1 MSDSDRLHA
10 FKRTGFGDP
19 RFDRKH
25 LGAAAHS
32 ARLYDKLG
40 AVLLALV
47 LIAFASGCKKKV
59 PPPPPPPPP
68 APAAPA
74 PVARVEAP
82 MISSFTAEPSSIER
96 GQSSTLRWSISN
108 ATDMSI
114 NQGVGAV
121 QSQGQRQVFP
131 TSTTT
136 YTLTARGP
144 GGNDS
149 RAVTVTVSTP
159 PPPPPPPPTAPRL
172 SSQDM
177 LAQQAQDAFFDFDK
191 SDIRPDAR
199 DALTHDAALLKQ
211 IFGQDQNFTVV
222 VEGHCD
228 ERGSAEYNLALGD
241 RRATAAK
248 DFLVQLGVPGDRVK
262 TISYGKERPQC
273 TEATEDCWQKNR
285 RAHLSAGQ

>member
-1 MSDSDRLHA
+1 MSESDRLYA
-10 FKRTGFGDP
+10 SKRM
-19 RFDRKH
+19 
-25 LGAAAHS
+25 S
-32 ARLYDKLG
+32 AL
-40 AVLLALV
+40 LLAFV

-68 APAAPA
+68 PERPAEIAPRTERPT
-74 PVARVEAP
+74 
-82 MISSFTAEPSSIER
+82 INSFAAEPSTIER
-96 GQSSTLRWSISN
+96 GQSSTLSWSISN

-114 NQGVGAV
+114 TQGIGAV

-149 RAVTVTVSTP
+149 RSVTVTVSTP
-159 PPPPPPPPTAPRL
+159 PPPPPAPRSTPTL
-172 SSQDM
+172 SPGEMLSQ
-177 LAQQAQDAFFDFDK
+177 QSQDAFFDYDK

-199 DALTHDAALLKQ
+199 DALTKDAGLLKQ
-211 IFGQDQNFTVV
+211 IFAQDPNFSVV

-228 ERGSAEYNLALGD
+228 ERGSAEYNVALGD

-248 DFLVQLGVPGDRVK
+248 DLLVQLGVPGDRLK

-273 TEATEDCWQKNR
+273 TEATEDCWQRNR